1 MNLSSVKKM
10 SVVLPEKYAKNK
22 IMISAVGV
30 SPAMVVVKL
39 AQNMNAQHQVKT
51 DVDGAH
57 ESHLQTLNKAKQL
70 LDVYHSFQVFSDSSC
85 VSSCNFPK
93 TIIQRYLRL
102 SPFDQWDRQ
111 QFCCWISIF
120 NSHAKLGHLQIIEHP
135 LLIY

>member
-1 MNLSSVKKM
+1 M

-57 ESHLQTLNKAKQL
+57 ESHPQTLNKAKQL
-70 LDVYHSFQVFSDSSC
+70 
-85 VSSCNFPK
+85 
-93 TIIQRYLRL
+93 
-102 SPFDQWDRQ
+102 
-111 QFCCWISIF
+111 
-120 NSHAKLGHLQIIEHP
+120 
-135 LLIY
+135 